1 MWQITNL
8 WHEPLVVDEVVPDWR
23 GERMTSLAHHTLLP
37 GTRVFMQK
45 PGPLTFHLKQRGR
58 VDGIEVDEAEYR
70 ALLGKEKQAAELRS
84 VRLMKA
90 KVASGALKA
99 EVLPEEYRPTSAKAE
114 LPKVESQAEAGPLSR
129 RRFKNPE
136 QG

>member
-8 WHEPLVVDEVVPDWR
+8 WGESLSVDEQVQDPLT
-23 GERMTSLAHHTLLP
+23 GTSTTTTHTLLP

-58 VDGIEVDEAEYR
+58 VDGIEVDEAEYH
-70 ALLGKEKQAAELRS
+70 ALLGKEKRAAELRS
-84 VRLMKA
+84 MRLMKA
-90 KVASGALKA
+90 KVAKGVLKA

-114 LPKVESQAEAGPLSR
+114 LPKVESQAEAVPLPR
-129 RRFKNPE
+129 RRFKNPD